1 MGMFEVFMTKVLLT
15 VNERKIPLKEFM
27 QEMLSNII
35 QGYLKTTKGVPE
47 NIENIK
53 IEIDV

>member
-1 MGMFEVFMTKVLLT
+1 MVKVLLS
-15 VNERKIPLKEFM
+15 VNERKIPLKDFM

-47 NIENIK
+47 TIENIK
-53 IEIDV
+53 IEIDF

>member
-1 MGMFEVFMTKVLLT
+1 MVKVLLS
-15 VNERKIPLKEFM
+15 VNERKIPLKDFM

-53 IEIDV
+53 IEIDL